1 MPELPLK
8 MEHVVKCYSGR
19 SVLRSLSLCV
29 EQGDFLAVMGPSGS
43 GKSTLL
49 HAAAGLISVDAGKIA
64 VDGVFLNTLGDS
76 ALSELRRKKIGLVF
90 QSFNLIPNL
99 TVGENIM
106 LPLLAGS
113 IKPDMHGTVIL
124 RNGSA
129 SQTNWSV
136 SRCR

>member
-49 HAAAGLISVDAGKIA
+49 HAAAAFPCLLKSM
-64 VDGVFLNTLGDS
+64 
-76 ALSELRRKKIGLVF
+76 R
-90 QSFNLIPNL
+90 IP
-99 TVGENIM
+99 G
-106 LPLLAGS
+106 
-113 IKPDMHGTVIL
+113 
-124 RNGSA
+124 
-129 SQTNWSV
+129 
-136 SRCR
+136 